1 MTKQQH
7 PVTPSWE
14 QIDKW
19 KTNRKCGESFERLLI
34 MAAQWGADQELKAC
48 CEAINGWFA
57 EPQYRLAELRAARR
71 PKPPSLKQQAL
82 DLLKTDLEPG
92 QEVASITLPAKSID
106 TIRQALET
114 LPND

>member
-34 MAAQWGADQELKAC
+34 MAAQWGADQELEAC
-48 CEAINGWFA
+48 CEWLRSPDNMHLG
-57 EPQYRLAELRAARR
+57 PSDLRAARR
-71 PKPPSLKQQAL
+71 SKPQSLKQQAL

>member
-34 MAAQWGADQELKAC
+34 MAAQWGADQELEAC
-48 CEAINGWFA
+48 VDFVYDKYENFA
-57 EPQYRLAELRAARR
+57 NKMQAARR
-71 PKPPSLKQQAL
+71 PKPLSVK
-82 DLLKTDLEPG
+82 E
-92 QEVASITLPAKSID
+92 
-106 TIRQALET
+106 QALEALDCAMELT
-114 LPND
+114 LNENLYVKIRRALEQLDD

>member
-34 MAAQWGADQELKAC
+34 MAAQWGADQELEAC
-48 CEAINGWFA
+48 CTEVSFYVSKSMADKF
-57 EPQYRLAELRAARR
+57 RAARR
-71 PKPPSLKQQAL
+71 PKLQSLKQQAL
-82 DLLKTDLEPG
+82 EAFERFTNGDNGIADDMRDG
-92 QEVASITLPAKSID
+92 GI
-106 TIRQALET
+106 IRRALEA